1 MPIDTPETIARAL
14 FDSLSSGDFS
24 TWEAL
29 LAPGFTA
36 SYPGMRGSHGK
47 VEALAFNRVFPVAFP
62 DLDFTI
68 TASAR
73 AGNLVYL
80 SWTATGTHSGPLAS
94 PAGTLPPSGRTG
106 TVTGVIV
113 VTLSGGRILREE
125 TYWNIPDLIAQL
137 SPERT
142 AAAA

>member
-1 MPIDTPETIARAL
+1 MPTDTPETIARAL
-14 FDSLSSGDFS
+14 LDSLSSGDFS

-36 SYPGMRGSHGK
+36 SYPGMRGAHGK
-47 VEALAFNRVFPVAFP
+47 ADALAFNRVFPAAFP
-62 DLDFTI
+62 DLTFKV

-73 AGNLVYL
+73 AGDMVYL
-80 SWTATGTHSGPLAS
+80 SWTAAGTHSGPLAS
-94 PAGTLPPSGRTG
+94 PAGTLPPTGRTG

-125 TYWNIPDLIAQL
+125 TYWNIPDLIEQL
-137 SPERT
+137 TRQR
-142 AAAA
+142 AAA